1 MSFYDHNITDLRMR
15 NDYVYNLCLEQNNV
29 INGLMNRITEL
40 ETGSLYMRLLKRI
53 EDLEKRNDRLSD
65 LEKEF
70 EELKKVAVLKRKNK
84 KDKWEIKPKNNVID
98 KPLLFGLGDDNNLK
112 IW

>member
-15 NDYVYNLCLEQNNV
+15 NDYIYNLCLEQNNV

-53 EDLEKRNDRLSD
+53 EDLEQKSDRMSD

-70 EELKKVAVLKRKNK
+70 NEFKKLAVTKRKNR
-84 KDKWEIKPKNNVID
+84 KDKWEIKPKDNVIE
-98 KPLLFGLGDDNNLK
+98 KPLLFGLGNDNSLK